1 MNKPDD
7 TLALQCQ
14 VELTDSNESDDR
26 GCTLTLRVPDSESLG
41 RLKKAL
47 AGNAREPQYLLHLL
61 KMDKGKAAIDPARRS
76 RLENTLKIEPLSRNA
91 LTLARDPD
99 FWRYL
104 EQIDLAA
111 VDGEID
117 EVHAKQYIYRTC
129 VVTSPQM
136 LDRDNAAASLYRS
149 LIIRPFLAW
158 LQGR

>member
-14 VELTDSNESDDR
+14 VELSDSKESDER

-41 RLKKAL
+41 RLKETL
-47 AGNAREPQYLLHLL
+47 ASDARQPQYLLHLL
-61 KMDKGKAAIDPARRS
+61 KMDQGRADVDPVRRS
-76 RLENTLKIEPLSRNA
+76 RLEERLKIEPLSRNA

-104 EQIDLAA
+104 QQIDLAA

-129 VVTSPQM
+129 AVTSPHM
-136 LDRDNAAASLYRS
+136 LDRDSASASLYRS